1 MWARDV
7 FVGLF
12 DQAPRAA
19 SMVLEGPDY
28 IGRNRVADAK
38 ALAEKLKSV
47 KEMLITERCDTFE
60 DCVKWARR
68 KFDEFFNWR
77 IRDLR
82 TKFPEDQRTPLGMPF
97 WLPPRRFPRIV
108 EYDPENEWHA
118 RFINAT
124 AILRARTCGIVA
136 KGDAAQ
142 LAATFQFDYVP
153 DTLSIPDD
161 PNAEPD
167 DPAGPVADLDRLITE
182 LKDVLVTDR
191 KFVPEQFEK
200 DNDANSHIDFVAAA
214 ANIRATNYL
223 LEPEDKFSIKKIAGQ
238 IIPAIATTTA
248 MVCGFVSLEMYK
260 VHAPEKKPI
269 TAFRAGAA
277 NLAASMFTMMVP
289 RKAATTV
296 CPLNGQKFT
305 VWDYWRIDGD
315 LTLQELIQQLNEKY
329 QVEPEQIISQGAFL
343 KSWASDEATL
353 AARMQRRISDTLVTE
368 MGKKPL
374 APGQNTI
381 EIIVLQSD
389 AEGNDLPIPK
399 VLLKV
404 R

>member
-1 MWARDV
+1 
-7 FVGLF
+7 
-12 DQAPRAA
+12 
-19 SMVLEGPDY
+19 
-28 IGRNRVADAK
+28 
-38 ALAEKLKSV
+38 
-47 KEMLITERCDTFE
+47 
-60 DCVKWARR
+60 
-68 KFDEFFNWR
+68 
-77 IRDLR
+77 
-82 TKFPEDQRTPLGMPF
+82 
-97 WLPPRRFPRIV
+97 
-108 EYDPENEWHA
+108 
-118 RFINAT
+118 
-124 AILRARTCGIVA
+124 VA

-161 PNAEPD
+161 PNAEPGD
-167 DPAGPVADLDRLITE
+167 AAGPVADLDGLITE

-200 DNDANSHIDFVAAA
+200 DNDENSHIDFVAAA

-269 TAFRAGAA
+269 TAFRAGSA

-289 RKAATTV
+289 REAATTV

-315 LTLQELIQQLNEKY
+315 LTLQELIRQLNEKY
-329 QVEPEQIISQGAFL
+329 QVEPEQIMSQGAFL

-353 AARMQRRISDTLVTE
+353 AARMQRKISDTLVTE